1 MVAQGLVIAAVSVA
15 LCACAASPSPQRA
28 SVQNAVYMVGD
39 STPRREYERRRS
51 RREPGRVFG
60 GQAALLVLRR
70 PLKRFRPTQAD
81 AKLCVP

>member
-39 STPRREYERRRS
+39 SAPRLNANAADPVESQGEYSVVKRLYWFFA
-51 RREPGRVFG
+51 GR
-60 GQAALLVLRR
+60 
-70 PLKRFRPTQAD
+70 
-81 AKLCVP
+81 

>member
-39 STPRREYERRRS
+39 SAPRLNTNAADPVESQGEYSVVKRLYWFFA
-51 RREPGRVFG
+51 GR
-60 GQAALLVLRR
+60 
-70 PLKRFRPTQAD
+70 
-81 AKLCVP
+81 